1 MSSSQLERD
10 EGGEVK
16 LEAHAHHHQHQQH
29 AEWSATQACLQAA
42 IIETDT
48 FVWEDLK
55 LIGGLDLS
63 FLPPEN
69 KNEESDE
76 AVACLVILSFPQL
89 EVLYESFLPTTLT
102 SSYISGFLAFREAPP
117 MVALVSELRQKH
129 PELMPQLLV
138 VDGNGVLHPR
148 GCGLASHVGVK
159 TGLAS
164 VGCAKT
170 FLHVD
175 GLETKG
181 VREAMRGGGGGRR
194 EGEEVL
200 MVDGG
205 LEKRKKEGEGELEDT
220 DVSTNSSRSL
230 TLVGASGRI
239 FGMAFCPPG
248 ITNPLYVSVGTGISL
263 PLAVRVV
270 KACCKHR
277 VPEPVRQADLRSR
290 AWVRGRAQGQ
300 VKKVEKS

>member
-1 MSSSQLERD
+1 MSTMSSSQLERD
-10 EGGEVK
+10 ERGEVE
-16 LEAHAHHHQHQQH
+16 LEAQTHHHQHEQH
-29 AEWSATQACLQAA
+29 AEWSAIQARLQAA

-63 FLPPEN
+63 FLPSEN
-69 KNEESDE
+69 KNEESNE

-89 EVLYESFLPTTLT
+89 EVLYESFLPTKLN
-102 SSYISGFLAFREAPP
+102 SPYISGFLAFREAPP
-117 MVALVSELRQKH
+117 MVALVLELRQKH
-129 PELMPQLLV
+129 PELMPQLLI

-148 GCGLASHVGVK
+148 GCGLASHVGLK
-159 TGLAS
+159 TGLATL
-164 VGCAKT
+164 GCAKT

-181 VREAMRGGGGGRR
+181 VREVMRGGGGGER

-205 LEKRKKEGEGELEDT
+205 LGKWRKVEEGKLEDT
-220 DVSTNSSRSL
+220 YVNGSTSCSRSL
-230 TLVGASGRI
+230 TLIGASGRT

-248 ITNPLYVSVGTGISL
+248 ITNPLYISVGTGISL
-263 PLAVRVV
+263 PFAMRVV
-270 KACCKHR
+270 QACCKHR

-290 AWVRGRAQGQ
+290 AWIRGRTQG
-300 VKKVEKS
+300 